1 MVEYFHDFKMSLGLK
16 EIVSKNKLR
25 YKEDGYDLDLSYIS
39 RNIIAMGFPAET
51 LERIYRNNINEVVKF
66 FEEKHKDHYKIY
78 NLCSETKRRYDTSKF
93 KGMVVEQYSF
103 QDHNPPPFYMLKEFC
118 ESLHKWLISDSNNVV
133 AIHCK
138 AGKGRTGLMICAY
151 LVYTGKCIDE
161 QGKFVTI
168 DGADAALD
176 YYGRQRTRD
185 HKGVT
190 IPSQKRYVHYFEYL
204 VKHNL
209 EYRPSHLR
217 LTSLILTSIPVN
229 NGGAY
234 TLICEIYQIPKQ
246 KIESFEIEM
255 KKGQK
260 YLFFTLP
267 KPLIIHGDVKLE
279 FYIKKMKKKLFQF
292 WFNTFFV
299 GCGYDTDT
307 YTIITEPCPHCPN
320 GERISIPISY
330 PNSTGE
336 IGNGSNGGKSS
347 SSSSIIITKN
357 PNDHQPVIDLSFFDL
372 IKNENSFDPCD
383 CANSILFQSSEIFD
397 STTNVQ
403 DYCSNH
409 NSNYNNP
416 LFISSQQ
423 LPNTSVSSFKSSSST
438 SSSNSSSTQSLC
450 NNTCNHVIN
459 YNGKKTSNP
468 DMIQTFNQENLHL
481 VLPKENLDQAYKDK
495 SNKIFPANFKVVLKF
510 NQDSFDGLD
519 TTIIS
524 SNDQYICSDSNC
536 NPYGY
541 SESENITSED
551 DDDPSDH
558 EFNNGSS
565 NHSTLT
571 MKRTSFEPNNHNHNH
586 NNHKHQP
593 IQANQSSSS
602 TEFETNNNNLENKK
616 GEMTYL

>member
-25 YKEDGYDLDLSYIS
+25 YKEDDIS

-66 FEEKHKDHYKIY
+66 FEEKHKNHYKIY
-78 NLCSETKRRYDTSKF
+78 NLCSETKRRYDISKF

-118 ESLHKWLISDSNNVV
+118 ESLHKWLNSDPNNVA

-161 QGKFVTI
+161 QGKFVSI
-168 DGADAALD
+168 DNADAALE

-185 HKGVT
+185 LKGVT

-209 EYRPSHLR
+209 EYRPSQFR
-217 LTSLILTSIPVN
+217 LSSLILTSIPVN

-246 KIESFEIEM
+246 KIESFEIEV

-260 YLFFTLP
+260 FLLFNLP
-267 KPLIIHGDVKLE
+267 QPLIIHGDVKLE

-292 WFNTFFV
+292 CFNTFFV

-320 GERISIPISY
+320 GERISIPIST
-330 PNSTGE
+330 PLSSGE
-336 IGNGSNGGKSS
+336 IDNECNRGKSLFMR
-347 SSSSIIITKN
+347 KN
-357 PNDHQPVIDLSFFDL
+357 SNDHQSVIDLSFFDS
-372 IKNENSFDPCD
+372 IKNESSFDPCD
-383 CANSILFQSSEIFD
+383 CANSILFQSSFEIFD
-397 STTNVQ
+397 STNNVQ
-403 DYCSNH
+403 DFCSNH
-409 NSNYNNP
+409 ISSYNNP
-416 LFISSQQ
+416 LFTSQQ
-423 LPNTSVSSFKSSSST
+423 LPNTSVSSFKSSST

-450 NNTCNHVIN
+450 NNTCNHVN
-459 YNGKKTSNP
+459 FNGKKTSNP
-468 DMIQTFNQENLHL
+468 DLMQTFNQEKSLYL

-495 SNKIFPANFKVVLKF
+495 SNKIFPADFKVVLKF
-510 NQDSFDGLD
+510 NQDSFDGVD
-519 TTIIS
+519 TTILS
-524 SNDQYICSDSNC
+524 TNDQYICNDSNC

-551 DDDPSDH
+551 DDDPSDQ
-558 EFNNGSS
+558 ELNNGSS

-571 MKRTSFEPNNHNHNH
+571 MKQTSFEPNNHNHNH
-586 NNHKHQP
+586 KHQVV
-593 IQANQSSSS
+593 QANQSSSS
-602 TEFETNNNNLENKK
+602 SEFETNNNSLENKK
-616 GEMTYL
+616 GEITYL